1 MISTNIFSQTPKK
14 LHYVEKRLP
23 YPIYPY
29 LENPVGA
36 SKRFQNLFYESL
48 VDDNAQNNGYESRH
62 INIESCRL
70 DGNRF
75 IVEFIEG
82 WSWNDGYTG
91 PVTPGDLK
99 YSIEAANEFGVFK
112 PVLIDKVK
120 IESKNIVLHLGYQYT
135 QSIKDDILDRMRQVI
150 VVPKAFS
157 NELEEFAES
166 PTGTGAF
173 RWDETEGRK
182 IKLYSID
189 GDMSLLGKPYI
200 DEVVIE
206 EIPLLMSHWK
216 NMRDFEE
223 INLLI
228 ESTRISKT
236 DAIKDNNYTVKPYAS
251 DQVSFLIFNYDND
264 LFEDHEIRLA
274 IDLVVNKPALVK
286 GTLQG
291 EGDVMSG
298 PFSKKNPYYE
308 PKVKD
313 NGYAPDSAKKLIESI
328 LDEKTGDYFEYL
340 GKPVH
345 LKLIYDRGLN
355 DEEESVIL
363 QIEKELEN
371 IGIKVTKKSLI
382 TPNYRI
388 ALKKGKFDIAF
399 FKYQF
404 GRRSFAHQLFASNE
418 LLRKKGYVSNNFGNY
433 SNEKVDALV
442 EAWLETDDRTS
453 KQDKG
458 KQFHA
463 ALHDDIACIFLFSQT
478 SYAIHHKSIQPI
490 IIPYYFF
497 GRPHEWKIG
506 DN

>member
-120 IESKNIVLHLGYQYT
+120 IESKNIVLYLGYQYT

-157 NELEEFAES
+157 NELEEFVES

-216 NMRDFEE
+216 NMQDFEE

-264 LFEDHEIRLA
+264 LFEDREIRLA
-274 IDLVVNKPALVK
+274 IDLVVNKPELVK

-308 PKVKD
+308 PKVID
-313 NGYAPDSAKKLIESI
+313 NGYDADSAK
-328 LDEKTGDYFEYL
+328 
-340 GKPVH
+340 
-345 LKLIYDRGLN
+345 
-355 DEEESVIL
+355 
-363 QIEKELEN
+363 N

-463 ALHDDIACIFLFSQT
+463 TLHDDIACIFLFSQT

-497 GRPHEWKIG
+497 GK
-506 DN
+506 